1 GPDEDP
7 RYCLPPPALP
17 DTPDTRQ
24 DMAAYKASARI
35 LDWGIG
41 VVLDA
46 LEANGLVENTLIIC
60 TTDHGIAF
68 PGSKCNLTDRG
79 IGVMLI
85 LSGPA
90 EFSGGH
96 VSDAM
101 VSHLDLFPTVCD
113 LLGIAP
119 PPWLQG
125 KSLLPLVRGE
135 VTTIND
141 AI

>member
-1 GPDEDP
+1 IHTLRAVGYTSTLIGMQHLAKDPQRIGYDHIVAVADAQTENVAPAAAGFLSRAPQHPFFLDVGFFETHRPFPSPGPDEDP

-60 TTDHGIAF
+60 TTD
-68 PGSKCNLTDRG
+68 
-79 IGVMLI
+79 
-85 LSGPA
+85 
-90 EFSGGH
+90 
-96 VSDAM
+96 
-101 VSHLDLFPTVCD
+101 
-113 LLGIAP
+113 
-119 PPWLQG
+119 
-125 KSLLPLVRGE
+125 
-135 VTTIND
+135 
-141 AI
+141 